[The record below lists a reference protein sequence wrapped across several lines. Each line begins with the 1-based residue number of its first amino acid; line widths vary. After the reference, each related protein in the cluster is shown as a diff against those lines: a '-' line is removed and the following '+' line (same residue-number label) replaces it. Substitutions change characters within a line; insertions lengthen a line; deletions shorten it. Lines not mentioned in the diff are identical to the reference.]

1 MARFRMSPTD
11 RLIADVKANKPS
23 VTLVDLSGQAV
34 FQMKSTEKVQ
44 QLCEAIRGNTSV
56 TELKLKDC
64 AINDEGCTVLGTM
77 LETNESITNI
87 DLSQNMAIKEV
98 SFTKFISEKIYPY
111 QKNLKVWL
119 WILGQ
124 DGICALAK
132 SLKKNETLLQMDLM
146 GMAHLGKS
154 EKVLSTFIDM
164 YDANITLKKVGF

>member
-111 QKNLKVWL
+111 QKNLKV
-119 WILGQ
+119 
-124 DGICALAK
+124 
-132 SLKKNETLLQMDLM
+132 
-146 GMAHLGKS
+146 
-154 EKVLSTFIDM
+154 
-164 YDANITLKKVGF
+164 